1 MTNPQKIGS
10 VVKYTVTG
18 QDPQQGRWET
28 SRRYNEFFILHN
40 VLNERWPGCFIPCI
54 PEKQILGD
62 KEDGF
67 IEERRSLLNR
77 FILECSKFEFIIN
90 SDEFKIFALQ
100 KAGEIGPALENMPKQ
115 RPTQILDRYRL
126 CFKIDENLD
135 NSDLARFREKINSFN
150 QFLVKAV
157 VAMQKDRLMLTNAA
171 TQYQKSFDHYASV
184 YRQFMQYEES
194 AIEFFA
200 DNNQGKKILT
210 NEAAGDFSTK
220 LKDTV
225 ACYKSPFAEGALWI
239 KGEMLD
245 IQGMIDAVKGREAVM
260 KKQIA
265 LENKRRD
272 DQEELEKLSLGKT
285 TLKSFFKSKTGKE
298 ADILALQSKIEQAN
312 VDIEDYRRLINFIT
326 IYHGQLAIDKF
337 KRQKS
342 EQYKKMLQN
351 MATRSINNSYL
362 AATLNSGILQV
373 FEQLKN

>member
-157 VAMQKDRLMLTNAA
+157 VAMQVSLPQLIAMSLPIERQTHAYECRHPVPEVLRPLRERLPPV
-171 TQYQKSFDHYASV
+171 H
-184 YRQFMQYEES
+184 
-194 AIEFFA
+194 
-200 DNNQGKKILT
+200 
-210 NEAAGDFSTK
+210 
-220 LKDTV
+220 
-225 ACYKSPFAEGALWI
+225 
-239 KGEMLD
+239 
-245 IQGMIDAVKGREAVM
+245 AV
-260 KKQIA
+260 
-265 LENKRRD
+265 
-272 DQEELEKLSLGKT
+272 
-285 TLKSFFKSKTGKE
+285 
-298 ADILALQSKIEQAN
+298 
-312 VDIEDYRRLINFIT
+312 
-326 IYHGQLAIDKF
+326 
-337 KRQKS
+337 
-342 EQYKKMLQN
+342 
-351 MATRSINNSYL
+351 
-362 AATLNSGILQV
+362 
-373 FEQLKN
+373 